1 MINSKIEMEYKDL
14 MFEVNT
20 TVEKIEGKKKG
31 FNLFMSMFNW
41 YNEKYLHS
49 SFISMMLSLDERYLK
64 LFIEE
69 IKKNDDKGNFCV
81 EDFCKCDVYPNI
93 NDHAEKL
100 NIDILITSKTT
111 NKVIIIENKTFAKD
125 RIVDGNP
132 QLLGYGKKIIES
144 AEFENIRDEKDI
156 YYVYLSLRGVFPS
169 EKEEFKDKNLITIS
183 YDVNIRNWIKKCSG
197 LETDGFKKSLMQQYL
212 DMIDFALPDIKDI
225 LYLKRLVAGNLDELF
240 RMYTSNENKDA
251 SFKDA
256 MKHVMWHTID
266 DFITD
271 LINKMK
277 CIEGITFN
285 IPVSNGE
292 YQINKTDLHQ
302 KITRMA
308 HIHTGKADV
317 QFNYKG
323 ESYNICFSSKGIELS
338 IVGGKSKMI
347 DDLSGINFC
356 NFECRETFDMINK
369 DEANIEIEKVIDKIK
384 SKLNITE

>member
-1 MINSKIEMEYKDL
+1 MEPKNEEEMKTI
-14 MFEVNT
+14 VG
-20 TVEKIEGKKKG
+20 KIEGKKNG

-81 EDFCKCDVYPNI
+81 EDFCKCVVFPNI
-93 NDHAEKL
+93 NNHAENL

-144 AEFENIRDEKDI
+144 AEFKNIRDEKNI

-169 EKEEFKDKNLITIS
+169 EKEEFEDKNLITIS
-183 YDVNIRNWIKKCSG
+183 YDVNIRNWIKACIE
-197 LETDGFKKSLMQQYL
+197 LETDDFKKSLMQQYL
-212 DMIDFALPDIKDI
+212 DMIDFALPAVKDI
-225 LYLKRLVAGNLDELF
+225 LDLKRLVAGNLDDAF
-240 RMYTSNENKDA
+240 PMYTSKENKDVDD
-251 SFKDA
+251 FKDA
-256 MKHVMWHTID
+256 LKHVMWHTID

-285 IPVSNGE
+285 IPISNGE

-308 HIHTGKADV
+308 HNKTGKADV
-317 QFNYKG
+317 PFNYKG

-338 IVGGKSKMI
+338 IDDEKSKEI
-347 DDLSGINFC
+347 DYLSGINFC
-356 NFECRETFDMINK
+356 NFKCRETFDMINK

>member
-1 MINSKIEMEYKDL
+1 MESKNLKKLNAIVGKIER
-14 MFEVNT
+14 
-20 TVEKIEGKKKG
+20 KKKG

-81 EDFCKCDVYPNI
+81 EDFCKCDVFPNR

-132 QLLGYGKKIIES
+132 QLLGYGKKIIKS
-144 AEFENIRDEKDI
+144 AEFKNIRDEKDI

-183 YDVNIRNWIKKCSG
+183 YDVNIRNWIKACIE
-197 LETDGFKKSLMQQYL
+197 LETDDFKKSLMQQYL
-212 DMIDFALPDIKDI
+212 DMIYFALPDVKDI
-225 LYLKRLVAGNLDELF
+225 LDLKRWVAGNLDDAFSKYASEE
-240 RMYTSNENKDA
+240 NEYVD
-251 SFKDA
+251 FKDA

-271 LINKMK
+271 LIKKMAR
-277 CIEGITFN
+277 IEGITFN

-308 HIHTGKADV
+308 HNHTGNADV
-317 QFNYKG
+317 PFNYKG

-338 IVGGKSKMI
+338 IDDEKSKEI
-347 DDLSGINFC
+347 DYLSGINFC
-356 NFECRETFDMINK
+356 NFKCRETFDMINK
-369 DEANIEIEKVIDKIK
+369 DEANVEIEKVIDKIK

>member
-1 MINSKIEMEYKDL
+1 MESKNLKKLNAIVGKIER
-14 MFEVNT
+14 
-20 TVEKIEGKKKG
+20 KKKG

-81 EDFCKCDVYPNI
+81 EDFCKCDVFPNR

-132 QLLGYGKKIIES
+132 QLLGYGKKIIKS
-144 AEFENIRDEKDI
+144 AEFKNIRDEKDI

-183 YDVNIRNWIKKCSG
+183 YDVNIRNWIKACIE
-197 LETDGFKKSLMQQYL
+197 LETDDFKKSLMQQYL
-212 DMIDFALPDIKDI
+212 DMIYFALPDVKDI
-225 LYLKRLVAGNLDELF
+225 LDLKRWVAGNLDDAFSKYASEE
-240 RMYTSNENKDA
+240 NEYVD
-251 SFKDA
+251 FKDA

-271 LINKMK
+271 LIKKMAR
-277 CIEGITFN
+277 IEGITFN

-292 YQINKTDLHQ
+292 FQINKTDLHQ

-308 HIHTGKADV
+308 HNHTGNADV
-317 QFNYKG
+317 PFNYKG

-338 IVGGKSKMI
+338 IDDEKSKEI
-347 DDLSGINFC
+347 DYLSGINFC
-356 NFECRETFDMINK
+356 NFKCRETFDMINK

>member
-1 MINSKIEMEYKDL
+1 MEPKNEKEL
-14 MFEVNT
+14 NNI
-20 TVEKIEGKKKG
+20 VEKIEGKKKG

-81 EDFCKCDVYPNI
+81 EDFCKCDVFPNI

-197 LETDGFKKSLMQQYL
+197 LETDDFKRSLMQQYL

>member
-1 MINSKIEMEYKDL
+1 MEPKNEEEMKTI
-14 MFEVNT
+14 VG
-20 TVEKIEGKKKG
+20 KIEGKKNG

-81 EDFCKCDVYPNI
+81 EDFCKCVVFPNI

-144 AEFENIRDEKDI
+144 AEFKNIRDEKNI

-169 EKEEFKDKNLITIS
+169 EKEEFEDKNLITIS
-183 YDVNIRNWIKKCSG
+183 YDVNIRNWIKACIE
-197 LETDGFKKSLMQQYL
+197 LETDDFKKSLMQQYL
-212 DMIDFALPDIKDI
+212 DMIDFALPAVKDI
-225 LYLKRLVAGNLDELF
+225 LDLKRLVAGNLDDAF
-240 RMYTSNENKDA
+240 SMYTSEENKDVDD
-251 SFKDA
+251 FKDA
-256 MKHVMWHTID
+256 LKHVMWHTID

-285 IPVSNGE
+285 IPISNGE

-308 HIHTGKADV
+308 HNKTGKADV
-317 QFNYKG
+317 PFNYKG

-338 IVGGKSKMI
+338 IDDEKSKEI
-347 DDLSGINFC
+347 DYLSGINFC
-356 NFECRETFDMINK
+356 NFKCRETFDMINK
-369 DEANIEIEKVIDKIK
+369 DEANIEIER
-384 SKLNITE
+384 

>member
-1 MINSKIEMEYKDL
+1 MEPKNEEEMKTI
-14 MFEVNT
+14 VG
-20 TVEKIEGKKKG
+20 KIEGKKNG

-81 EDFCKCDVYPNI
+81 EDFCKCVVFPNI

-144 AEFENIRDEKDI
+144 AEFKNIRDEKNI

-169 EKEEFKDKNLITIS
+169 EKEEFEDKNLITIS
-183 YDVNIRNWIKKCSG
+183 CDVNIRNWIKACIE
-197 LETDGFKKSLMQQYL
+197 LETDDFKKSLMQQYL
-212 DMIDFALPDIKDI
+212 DMIDFALPAVKDI
-225 LYLKRLVAGNLDELF
+225 LDLKRLVAGNLDDAF
-240 RMYTSNENKDA
+240 SMYTSEENKDVDD
-251 SFKDA
+251 FKDA
-256 MKHVMWHTID
+256 LKHVMWHTID

-285 IPVSNGE
+285 IPISNGE

-308 HIHTGKADV
+308 HNKTGKADV
-317 QFNYKG
+317 PFNYKG

-338 IVGGKSKMI
+338 IDDEKSKEI
-347 DDLSGINFC
+347 DYLSGINFC
-356 NFECRETFDMINK
+356 NFKCRETFDMINK

>member
-1 MINSKIEMEYKDL
+1 MEPKNEEEMKTIVGKIVRKM
-14 MFEVNT
+14 N
-20 TVEKIEGKKKG
+20 G
-31 FNLFMSMFNW
+31 FNLFISMFNW

-81 EDFCKCDVYPNI
+81 EDFCKCDVFPNR

>member
-1 MINSKIEMEYKDL
+1 MEPKNEEEMKTIVGKI
-14 MFEVNT
+14 VR
-20 TVEKIEGKKKG
+20 KKNG

-81 EDFCKCDVYPNI
+81 EDFCKCDVFPNR

-144 AEFENIRDEKDI
+144 AKFENIRDEKDI

-183 YDVNIRNWIKKCSG
+183 YDVNIRNWIKACIE
-197 LETDGFKKSLMQQYL
+197 LETDDFKKSLMQQYL
-212 DMIDFALPDIKDI
+212 DMIYFALPDVKDI
-225 LYLKRLVAGNLDELF
+225 LDLKRLVAGNLDDAFSKYASEE
-240 RMYTSNENKDA
+240 NEYVD
-251 SFKDA
+251 FKDA

-271 LINKMK
+271 LIKKMAR
-277 CIEGITFN
+277 IEGITFN

-292 YQINKTDLHQ
+292 FQINKTDLHQ

-308 HIHTGKADV
+308 HNHTGNADV
-317 QFNYKG
+317 PFNYKG

-338 IVGGKSKMI
+338 IVGGKSKEI
-347 DDLSGINFC
+347 DYLSGINFC

>member
-1 MINSKIEMEYKDL
+1 MEPKNEEEMKTI
-14 MFEVNT
+14 VG
-20 TVEKIEGKKKG
+20 KIEGKKNG

-41 YNEKYLHS
+41 YNEKYLYS

-81 EDFCKCDVYPNI
+81 EDFCKCDVFPNR

>member
-1 MINSKIEMEYKDL
+1 MEYKDL

-20 TVEKIEGKKKG
+20 TVGKIERKKNG
-31 FNLFMSMFNW
+31 FNLFLSMFNW

-81 EDFCKCDVYPNI
+81 EDFCKCDVFPNI

-292 YQINKTDLHQ
+292 FQINKTDLHQ

-308 HIHTGKADV
+308 HNHTGNADV
-317 QFNYKG
+317 PFNYKG

-338 IVGGKSKMI
+338 IDDEKSKEI
-347 DDLSGINFC
+347 DYLSGINFC
-356 NFECRETFDMINK
+356 NFKCRETFDMINK
-369 DEANIEIEKVIDKIK
+369 DEANIEIEKVIYKIK

>member
-1 MINSKIEMEYKDL
+1 MEYKDL

-20 TVEKIEGKKKG
+20 TVGKIERKKNG
-31 FNLFMSMFNW
+31 FNLFLSMFNW

-81 EDFCKCDVYPNI
+81 EDFCKCDVFPNI

-338 IVGGKSKMI
+338 IDGGKAKMI

-356 NFECRETFDMINK
+356 NFECRKTFDMINK

-384 SKLNITE
+384 SKLNITK

>member
-1 MINSKIEMEYKDL
+1 MEPKNEEEMKTIVGKIER
-14 MFEVNT
+14 
-20 TVEKIEGKKKG
+20 KKKG

-81 EDFCKCDVYPNI
+81 EDFCKCDVFPNR

-144 AEFENIRDEKDI
+144 AKFENIRDEKDI

-183 YDVNIRNWIKKCSG
+183 YDVNIRNWIKACIE
-197 LETDGFKKSLMQQYL
+197 LETDDFKKSLMQQYL
-212 DMIDFALPDIKDI
+212 DMIYFALPDVKDI
-225 LYLKRLVAGNLDELF
+225 LDLKRWVAGNLDDAFSKYASEE
-240 RMYTSNENKDA
+240 NEYVD
-251 SFKDA
+251 FKDA

-271 LINKMK
+271 LIKKMAR
-277 CIEGITFN
+277 IEGITFN
-285 IPVSNGE
+285 IPVSDGE
-292 YQINKTDLHQ
+292 FQINKTDLHQ

-308 HIHTGKADV
+308 HNHTGNADV
-317 QFNYKG
+317 PFNYKG

-338 IVGGKSKMI
+338 IDDEKSKEI

-356 NFECRETFDMINK
+356 NFKCRETFDMINK

>member
-1 MINSKIEMEYKDL
+1 MESKNLKKLNAIVGKIER
-14 MFEVNT
+14 
-20 TVEKIEGKKKG
+20 KKKG

-81 EDFCKCDVYPNI
+81 EDFCKCDVFPNR
-93 NDHAEKL
+93 NNHAEKL

>member
-1 MINSKIEMEYKDL
+1 MESKNLKKLNAIVGKIER
-14 MFEVNT
+14 
-20 TVEKIEGKKKG
+20 KKKG

-81 EDFCKCDVYPNI
+81 EDFCKCDVFPNI

-144 AEFENIRDEKDI
+144 AEFKNIRDEKDI

-183 YDVNIRNWIKKCSG
+183 YDKNIRNWIKKCSG
-197 LETDGFKKSLMQQYL
+197 LETDSFKKSLMQQYL
-212 DMIDFALPDIKDI
+212 DMIDFALPDVKDI
-225 LYLKRLVAGNLDELF
+225 LDLKRLVAEILDDAF
-240 RMYTSNENKDA
+240 SMYTSKENKDVD
-251 SFKDA
+251 FKFIDA

-271 LINKMK
+271 LIKKMAR
-277 CIEGITFN
+277 IEGITFN
-285 IPVSNGE
+285 IHVSNGE
-292 YQINKTDLHQ
+292 FQINKTDLHQ

-308 HIHTGKADV
+308 HNHTGNADV
-317 QFNYKG
+317 PFNYKG

-338 IVGGKSKMI
+338 IDDEKSKEI
-347 DDLSGINFC
+347 DYLSGINFC
-356 NFECRETFDMINK
+356 NFKCRETFDMINK

>member
-1 MINSKIEMEYKDL
+1 MEYKDL

-20 TVEKIEGKKKG
+20 TVGKIERKKNG
-31 FNLFMSMFNW
+31 FNLFLSMFNW

-81 EDFCKCDVYPNI
+81 EDFCKCDVFPNI

-323 ESYNICFSSKGIELS
+323 ESYNISFSSKGIELS

>member
-1 MINSKIEMEYKDL
+1 MEYKDL

-20 TVEKIEGKKKG
+20 TVGKIERKKNG
-31 FNLFMSMFNW
+31 FNLFLSMFNW

-81 EDFCKCDVYPNI
+81 EDFCKCDVFPNI

-197 LETDGFKKSLMQQYL
+197 LETDDFKRSLMQQYL

>member
-1 MINSKIEMEYKDL
+1 MKMKKLKTI
-14 MFEVNT
+14 
-20 TVEKIEGKKKG
+20 VEKIEGKKNG
-31 FNLFMSMFNW
+31 FNLFISMFNW

-69 IKKNDDKGNFCV
+69 IKKNDNGNFCV
-81 EDFCKCDVYPNI
+81 EDFCKCDVFPNI
-93 NDHAEKL
+93 NNHAEKL

-144 AEFENIRDEKDI
+144 AKFENIRDEKDI

-183 YDVNIRNWIKKCSG
+183 YDKNIRNWIKKCSG
-197 LETDGFKKSLMQQYL
+197 LETDDFKRSLMQQYL
-212 DMIDFALPDIKDI
+212 DMIYFALPAVKDI
-225 LYLKRLVAGNLDELF
+225 LDLKRLVAGNLDELF
-240 RMYTSNENKDA
+240 RMYTSNENEYVD
-251 SFKDA
+251 FKDA
-256 MKHVMWHTID
+256 MKHVRWHTID

-271 LINKMK
+271 LIKKMAR
-277 CIEGITFN
+277 IEGITFN
-285 IPVSNGE
+285 IPISNGE
-292 YQINKTDLHQ
+292 FQINKTDLHQ

-308 HIHTGKADV
+308 HKQTGKADV
-317 QFNYKG
+317 PFNYKG

-338 IVGGKSKMI
+338 IVGGKSKEI
-347 DDLSGINFC
+347 DYLSGINFC

>member
-1 MINSKIEMEYKDL
+1 MEYKDF

-20 TVEKIEGKKKG
+20 IVGKIERKKNG

-49 SFISMMLSLDERYLK
+49 SFISMMLSLDERYLE

-69 IKKNDDKGNFCV
+69 IKKNDNGNFCV
-81 EDFCKCDVYPNI
+81 EDFCKCDVFPNI

-100 NIDILITSKTT
+100 NIDILITSETT

-125 RIVDGNP
+125 RIVDGMP
-132 QLLGYGKKIIES
+132 QLLGYGKKIKES
-144 AEFENIRDEKDI
+144 AKFENIRDEKDI

-183 YDVNIRNWIKKCSG
+183 YDKNIRNWIKKCSG
-197 LETDGFKKSLMQQYL
+197 LETDDFKKSLMQQYL
-212 DMIDFALPDIKDI
+212 DMIDFALPAVKDI
-225 LYLKRLVAGNLDELF
+225 LDLKRLVAGNLDNAF
-240 RMYTSNENKDA
+240 RMYTSKENKSVDD
-251 SFKDA
+251 FKNA
-256 MKHVMWHTID
+256 MKHVIWHTID

-271 LINKMK
+271 LIKKMAR
-277 CIEGITFN
+277 IEGITFN
-285 IPVSNGE
+285 IPISNGE
-292 YQINKTDLHQ
+292 FQINKTDLHQ

-308 HIHTGKADV
+308 HNHTGNADV
-317 QFNYKG
+317 PFNYKG

-338 IVGGKSKMI
+338 IDDEKSKEI
-347 DDLSGINFC
+347 DYLSGINFC
-356 NFECRETFDMINK
+356 NFKCRETFDMINK
-369 DEANIEIEKVIDKIK
+369 DEANVEIEKVIDKIK

>member
-1 MINSKIEMEYKDL
+1 MEYKDL

-20 TVEKIEGKKKG
+20 TVGKIERKKNG
-31 FNLFMSMFNW
+31 FNLFLSMFNW

-81 EDFCKCDVYPNI
+81 EDFCKCDVFPNI

-144 AEFENIRDEKDI
+144 AEFENIRDEKNI

-212 DMIDFALPDIKDI
+212 DMIDFDLPDIKDI

-285 IPVSNGE
+285 IPISNGE

-356 NFECRETFDMINK
+356 NFECRKTFDMINK

-384 SKLNITE
+384 SKLNITK

>member
-1 MINSKIEMEYKDL
+1 MESKNLKKLNAIVGKIER
-14 MFEVNT
+14 
-20 TVEKIEGKKKG
+20 KKKG

-81 EDFCKCDVYPNI
+81 EDFCKCDVFPNR
-93 NDHAEKL
+93 NNHAEKL

-317 QFNYKG
+317 LFNYKG

>member
-1 MINSKIEMEYKDL
+1 MEPKNEEEMK
-14 MFEVNT
+14 T
-20 TVEKIEGKKKG
+20 IVEKIEGKKKG

-81 EDFCKCDVYPNI
+81 EDFCKCDVFPNI

>member
-1 MINSKIEMEYKDL
+1 MEPKNENEKKRNTIVGKI
-14 MFEVNT
+14 
-20 TVEKIEGKKKG
+20 GRKKNG
-31 FNLFMSMFNW
+31 FNLFLSMFNW

-81 EDFCKCDVYPNI
+81 EDFCKCDVFPNI

-144 AEFENIRDEKDI
+144 AEFKNIRDEKDI

-183 YDVNIRNWIKKCSG
+183 YDKNIRNWIKACIE
-197 LETDGFKKSLMQQYL
+197 LETDDFKKSLMQQYL
-212 DMIDFALPDIKDI
+212 DMIYFALPDVKDI
-225 LYLKRLVAGNLDELF
+225 LDLKRLVAGNLDDEF
-240 RMYTSNENKDA
+240 SMYTSEENKDVDD
-251 SFKDA
+251 FKDA
-256 MKHVMWHTID
+256 MKHVIWHTID

-271 LINKMK
+271 LIKKMAR
-277 CIEGITFN
+277 IEGITFN

-292 YQINKTDLHQ
+292 FQINKTDLHQ

-308 HIHTGKADV
+308 HNKTGKADV
-317 QFNYKG
+317 PFNYKG

-338 IVGGKSKMI
+338 IDDEKSKEI
-347 DDLSGINFC
+347 DYLSGINFC
-356 NFECRETFDMINK
+356 NFKYRETFDMINK

>member
-1 MINSKIEMEYKDL
+1 MKKLKTI
-14 MFEVNT
+14 
-20 TVEKIEGKKKG
+20 VEKIEGKKNG

-81 EDFCKCDVYPNI
+81 EDFCKCDVFPNI

-144 AEFENIRDEKDI
+144 AKFENIRDEKDI

-183 YDVNIRNWIKKCSG
+183 YDKNIRNWIKKCSG
-197 LETDGFKKSLMQQYL
+197 LETDDFKRSLMQQYL
-212 DMIDFALPDIKDI
+212 DMIYFALPAVKDI
-225 LYLKRLVAGNLDELF
+225 LDLKRLVAGNLDELF

>member
-1 MINSKIEMEYKDL
+1 MEPKNEEEMK
-14 MFEVNT
+14 T
-20 TVEKIEGKKKG
+20 IVEKIEGKKKG

-81 EDFCKCDVYPNI
+81 EDFCKCDVFPNI

-132 QLLGYGKKIIES
+132 QLLGYGKKIIKS
-144 AEFENIRDEKDI
+144 AEFKNIRDEKDI

-271 LINKMK
+271 LIKKMAR
-277 CIEGITFN
+277 IEGITFN
-285 IPVSNGE
+285 IPISNGE

-308 HIHTGKADV
+308 HNQTGKADV

-338 IVGGKSKMI
+338 IDDEKSKEI
-347 DDLSGINFC
+347 DYLSGINFC
-356 NFECRETFDMINK
+356 NFKCRETFDMINK

-384 SKLNITE
+384 SKLNITK

>member
-1 MINSKIEMEYKDL
+1 MEPKNEEEMKTI
-14 MFEVNT
+14 VG
-20 TVEKIEGKKKG
+20 KIEGKKNG

-81 EDFCKCDVYPNI
+81 EDFCKCDVFPNR

-132 QLLGYGKKIIES
+132 QLLGYGKKIIKS
-144 AEFENIRDEKDI
+144 AEFKNIRDEKNI

>member
-1 MINSKIEMEYKDL
+1 M
-14 MFEVNT
+14 
-20 TVEKIEGKKKG
+20 KKKLKTIVGKIVRKKNG

-81 EDFCKCDVYPNI
+81 EDFCKCDVFPNK

-183 YDVNIRNWIKKCSG
+183 YDKNIRNWIKKCSG
-197 LETDGFKKSLMQQYL
+197 LETDDFKRSLMQQYL
-212 DMIDFALPDIKDI
+212 DMIDIALPAVKDI
-225 LYLKRLVAGNLDELF
+225 LDLKRLVAGNLDELF
-240 RMYTSNENKDA
+240 RMYTSNENEYVD
-251 SFKDA
+251 FKDA
-256 MKHVMWHTID
+256 MKHVRWHTID

-271 LINKMK
+271 LIKKMAR
-277 CIEGITFN
+277 IEGITFN
-285 IPVSNGE
+285 IPISNGE
-292 YQINKTDLHQ
+292 FQINKTDLHQ

-308 HIHTGKADV
+308 HKQTGKADV
-317 QFNYKG
+317 PFNYKG

-338 IVGGKSKMI
+338 IDDEKSKEI
-347 DDLSGINFC
+347 DYLSGINFC

>member
-1 MINSKIEMEYKDL
+1 MEYKDL

-20 TVEKIEGKKKG
+20 TVGKIERKKNG
-31 FNLFMSMFNW
+31 FNLFLSMFNW

-81 EDFCKCDVYPNI
+81 EDFCKCDVFPNI

-240 RMYTSNENKDA
+240 RMYTSNEDKDA

>member
-1 MINSKIEMEYKDL
+1 MESKNLKKLNAIVGKIER
-14 MFEVNT
+14 
-20 TVEKIEGKKKG
+20 KKKG

-81 EDFCKCDVYPNI
+81 EDFCKCDVFPNI

-144 AEFENIRDEKDI
+144 AEFENIRDEKNI

-183 YDVNIRNWIKKCSG
+183 YDKNIRNWIKKCSG

-212 DMIDFALPDIKDI
+212 DMIGFALPDIKDI

>member
-1 MINSKIEMEYKDL
+1 
-14 MFEVNT
+14 
-20 TVEKIEGKKKG
+20 
-31 FNLFMSMFNW
+31 MFNW

-81 EDFCKCDVYPNI
+81 EDFCKCDVFPNI

>member
-1 MINSKIEMEYKDL
+1 MKKLKTI
-14 MFEVNT
+14 
-20 TVEKIEGKKKG
+20 VEKIEGKKNG
-31 FNLFMSMFNW
+31 FNLFISMFNW

-69 IKKNDDKGNFCV
+69 IKKNDNGNFCV
-81 EDFCKCDVYPNI
+81 EDFCKCDVFPNI
-93 NDHAEKL
+93 NNHAEKL

-144 AEFENIRDEKDI
+144 AKFENIRDEKDI

-183 YDVNIRNWIKKCSG
+183 YDKNIRNWIKKCSG
-197 LETDGFKKSLMQQYL
+197 LETDDFKRSLMQQYL
-212 DMIDFALPDIKDI
+212 DMIYFALPAVKDI
-225 LYLKRLVAGNLDELF
+225 LDLKRLVAGNLDELF
-240 RMYTSNENKDA
+240 RMYTSNENEYVD
-251 SFKDA
+251 FKDA
-256 MKHVMWHTID
+256 MKHVRWHTID

-271 LINKMK
+271 LIKKMAR
-277 CIEGITFN
+277 IEGITFN
-285 IPVSNGE
+285 IPISNGE
-292 YQINKTDLHQ
+292 FQINKTDLHQ

-308 HIHTGKADV
+308 HKQTGKADV
-317 QFNYKG
+317 PFNYKG

-338 IVGGKSKMI
+338 IVGGKSKEI
-347 DDLSGINFC
+347 DYLSGINFC

>member
-1 MINSKIEMEYKDL
+1 MEYKDL

-20 TVEKIEGKKKG
+20 TVGKIERKKNG
-31 FNLFMSMFNW
+31 FNLFLSMFNW

-81 EDFCKCDVYPNI
+81 EDFCKCDVFPNR

-132 QLLGYGKKIIES
+132 QLLGYGKKIIKS
-144 AEFENIRDEKDI
+144 AEFKNIRDEKNI

-183 YDVNIRNWIKKCSG
+183 YDKNIRNWIKKCSG

>member
-1 MINSKIEMEYKDL
+1 MEPKNEEEMKTI
-14 MFEVNT
+14 VG
-20 TVEKIEGKKKG
+20 KIEGKKNG

-81 EDFCKCDVYPNI
+81 EDFCKCVVFPNI

-100 NIDILITSKTT
+100 NIDILITTKTT

-144 AEFENIRDEKDI
+144 AEFKNIRDEKNI

-169 EKEEFKDKNLITIS
+169 EKEEFEDKNLITIS
-183 YDVNIRNWIKKCSG
+183 YDVNIRNWIKACIE
-197 LETDGFKKSLMQQYL
+197 LETDDFKKSLMQQYL
-212 DMIDFALPDIKDI
+212 DMIDFALPAVKDI
-225 LYLKRLVAGNLDELF
+225 LDLKRLVAGNLDDAF
-240 RMYTSNENKDA
+240 SMYTSEENKDVDD
-251 SFKDA
+251 FKDA
-256 MKHVMWHTID
+256 LKHVMWHTID

-285 IPVSNGE
+285 IPISNGE

-308 HIHTGKADV
+308 HNKTGKADV
-317 QFNYKG
+317 PFNYKG

-338 IVGGKSKMI
+338 IDDEKSKEI
-347 DDLSGINFC
+347 DYLSGINFC
-356 NFECRETFDMINK
+356 NFKCRETFDMINK